1 MYKEIRVLVIIPAF
15 NEEKT
20 IRKVIRQ
27 VKDAFSIVDIIVIND
42 GSKDNTYKE
51 ALKENVYVINL
62 PFNLGIGGAMQTG
75 YLFAK
80 NKNYDI
86 AIQVDADGQH
96 DPKFIEKLI
105 EPLLAD
111 SSDMVIGSR
120 YAQPSLYKSTFWRRL
135 GIIYFANFIT
145 LLINQ
150 RLTDTTS
157 GFRAVN
163 KNVIDYFACCY
174 PLDFPEVDVLIR
186 LYNRRFRIIEI
197 PVEMNTRAE
206 GKSSIRSL
214 KSIYYMVK
222 VSLAIINSLLRAEK
236 YS

>member
-1 MYKEIRVLVIIPAF
+1 MYNGIKILVIIPAF

-20 IRKVIRQ
+20 IRKVIHQ
-27 VKDAFSIVDIIVIND
+27 VKDAFPIVDIVVIND
-42 GSKDNTYKE
+42 GSKDTTYRE
-51 ALKENVYVINL
+51 ALNENIYVIDL

-80 NKNYDI
+80 NKGYDI

-96 DPKFIEKLI
+96 DPTFIQKLI
-105 EPLLAD
+105 EPLLVD

-120 YAQPSLYKSTFWRRL
+120 YVQPSLYKSTFWRRL

-150 RLTDTTS
+150 KLTDTTS

-163 KNVIDYFACCY
+163 KNIINYFACCY

-197 PVEMNTRAE
+197 PVKMHTRAE

-214 KSIYYMVK
+214 KSIYYMIK
-222 VSLAIINSLLRAEK
+222 VSLAIMINSLRAEK